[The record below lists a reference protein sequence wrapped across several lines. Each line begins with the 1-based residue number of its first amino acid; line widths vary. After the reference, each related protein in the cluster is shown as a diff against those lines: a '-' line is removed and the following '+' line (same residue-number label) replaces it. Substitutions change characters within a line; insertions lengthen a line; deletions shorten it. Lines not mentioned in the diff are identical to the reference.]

1 VYFYQLYK
9 LYNINKVK
17 VFGVTVM
24 SDENTQ
30 TIIQALNELRV
41 EISQLN
47 NVTTR
52 IDNDLK
58 DTSSKLIELTKKLDQ
73 TQKRQDRTWDV
84 VKWVGEIS
92 AGLSISAAIAL
103 VGLVI
108 RLAR

>member
-9 LYNINKVK
+9 LYNINKVFR
-17 VFGVTVM
+17 VSIM
-24 SDENTQ
+24 YDENTQ
-30 TIIQALNELRV
+30 TIIQASNELRV

-52 IDNDLK
+52 IDTDLK
-58 DTSSKLIELTKKLDQ
+58 DTNSKLNELTKELSQ
-73 TQKRQDRTWDV
+73 TQKWQDRTWDV
-84 VKWVGEIS
+84 VKWVGGIS
-92 AGLSISAAIAL
+92 TGLSISAAIAL